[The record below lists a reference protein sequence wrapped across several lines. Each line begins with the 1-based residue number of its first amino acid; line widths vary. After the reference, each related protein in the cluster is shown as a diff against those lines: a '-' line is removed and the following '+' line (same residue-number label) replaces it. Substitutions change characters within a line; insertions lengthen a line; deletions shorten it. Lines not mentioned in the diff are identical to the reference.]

1 MSLGLAR
8 SFRAE
13 WVRTLGTPGGRLALA
28 LPPLAAALRVVLGRA
43 FEGAERAR
51 SAARA
56 AVLGADPTGVE
67 LSSNAYPPFAAGV
80 AVGLGTAAVLLL
92 AYGAVTIAGERD
104 SGTMRAAL
112 VRPVS
117 RGAYVLGKVVVGVLL
132 AVAALPAILAASAL
146 AAGAFYDFGPIVD
159 QGFPIWSA
167 AEVRHEVVRGVS
179 AGALAVLAVFAFGV
193 LVSSLARSAGPALV
207 AAMLGYLLFDAL
219 KGILGRA
226 SEYVFA
232 TFAPSLVDRSYL
244 GEVAKFAQGY
254 SDAGYGP
261 GTWTRNLVVPPVQA
275 VAFVLVAILATRR
288 RDA

>member
-1 MSLGLAR
+1 MKLGLGR

-13 WVRTLGTPGGRLALA
+13 WVRALGTPGGRLAFA
-28 LPPLAAALRVVLGRA
+28 LPPLAAGLRVALGRV

-56 AVLGADPTGVE
+56 AVLGAGPAGVE
-67 LSSNAYPPFAAGV
+67 LSANAYPPFAAGI

-92 AYGAVTIAGERD
+92 AYGAVSLAGERD

-117 RGAYVLGKVVVGVLL
+117 RGAYVLGKVAVGALL
-132 AVAALPAILAASAL
+132 AFAALPVIVVASAL
-146 AAGAFYDFGPIVD
+146 AAGAFYDFGPVVE
-159 QGFPIWSA
+159 QGYEIASA
-167 AEVRHEVVRGVS
+167 EAIRHEVVRGVS
-179 AGALAVLAVFAFGV
+179 GGVLAVLAVLAFGV
-193 LVSSLARSAGPALV
+193 FVSSLTRSAGPALV
-207 AAMLGYLLFDAL
+207 VAMLGYLLFDAM

-226 SEYVFA
+226 NEYVFA

-244 GEVAKFAQGY
+244 GEVAQIARGF

-261 GTWTRNLVVPPVQA
+261 GTWTRNLVVPPVEA
-275 VAFVLVAILATRR
+275 IAFVLGAILATRR